1 MTFKY
6 LNTQRKGLFSEGR
19 ARRATLASC
28 SHHRPILALTLC
40 LGSQKVMAGQTQ
52 PPGLVML
59 LRSAVLCNLRA
70 GVMGRYS
77 RES

>member
-6 LNTQRKGLFSEGR
+6 LNTQRKDLFSEGR
-19 ARRATLASC
+19 ARVA
-28 SHHRPILALTLC
+28 HHRPILALTLC